1 MHNLITI
8 FKIGDQG
15 TKRLMDLLDSTLEV
29 SGFLQV
35 KRMPALQDYP
45 PNDTQR
51 VVRYQTMN

>member
-1 MHNLITI
+1 MITI